1 MSRTPLTPQATCG
14 YPIDHRL
21 RDAARAQRIPR
32 DRFKALRVV
41 VARLRRATPAT
52 AER

>member
-32 DRFKALRVV
+32 NRFKALRGAI
-41 VARLRRATPAT
+41 ARLRQR
-52 AER
+52 